1 MVSISPRVVSG
12 NGPGGYPFAM
22 SPLEEFIAEVE
33 VTIVDSVDTM
43 SDDQAALL
51 YAGVLDFEQRLDAL
65 RDALD
70 LIAAAQA

>member
-1 MVSISPRVVSG
+1 
-12 NGPGGYPFAM
+12 M